1 MAREEQHDTS
11 GKQFDTIIVGLGAM
25 GSAALYHLAS
35 RGVKVLGIDRLVTP
49 HIHGS
54 THGRTRIIRE
64 AYYEHP
70 GYVPIVQRAYELWAS
85 LEREAGEPLFVQTGG
100 LMIGPPDGELFAG
113 ALRSATEHGLAH
125 EILEPAA
132 VHARFPGFRVPTGSR
147 ALHEPRAGLLLPEKI
162 VETHLALA
170 KRAGATIRTGVSVT
184 GWEAD
189 DGVRVHTDA
198 GELRAKTLILA
209 AGPWLPSLVPDLDLP
224 LEVERQLFHWFEPA
238 SHKEWYDAE
247 HSPISLI
254 EYADGR
260 FFATF
265 PDVGHG
271 VKAGIHHEGAIIDI
285 DDPRA
290 PASEAE
296 GAEMTALLAR
306 YLPQAAGRILDRAT
320 CVYTNTPDHDFLLDK
335 HPEHPNVLIA
345 SPCSGHGFKF
355 SSAIGEILADIV
367 TTGETSFDLSPFA
380 IARLMRRV

>member
-1 MAREEQHDTS
+1 MAREE
-11 GKQFDTIIVGLGAM
+11 QFDTIIVGLGAM

-35 RGVKVLGIDRLVTP
+35 RGVKVLGIDRLETP

-70 GYVPIVQRAYELWAS
+70 CYVPIVQRAYELWAS
-85 LEREAGEPLFVQTGG
+85 LEREAGERLFVQTGG
-100 LMIGPPDGELFAG
+100 LMIGPPGGELFAG

-125 EILEPAA
+125 EILEPAE
-132 VHARFPGFRVPTGSR
+132 VHARFPGFRVPEGSR
-147 ALHEPRAGLLLPEKI
+147 ALHEPRAGLLFPEKC

-184 GWEAD
+184 GFDAD
-189 DGVRVHTDA
+189 DGVRVLTDA
-198 GELRAKTLILA
+198 GELRARTLILA
-209 AGPWLPSLVPDLDLP
+209 AGPWLPSLVPELDLP
-224 LEVERQLFHWFEPA
+224 LEVERQLFHWYEPA
-238 SHKEWYDAE
+238 SHQEWYDAE

-290 PASEAE
+290 PASDAE

-320 CVYTNTPDHDFLLDK
+320 CVYTNTPDHDFLLDR
-335 HPEHPNVLIA
+335 HPEHPNVIIA

-355 SSAIGEILADIV
+355 SSAIGEILADLA
-367 TTGETSFDLSPFA
+367 TTGETSFDLTPFA
-380 IARLMRRV
+380 IGRLLRSV

>member
-1 MAREEQHDTS
+1 MAREEQFDTIE
-11 GKQFDTIIVGLGAM
+11 KQFDMVIVGLGAM

-35 RGVKVLGIDRLVTP
+35 RGVKVLGVDRLVTP

-70 GYVPIVQRAYELWAS
+70 SYVPIVQRAYELWAS
-85 LEREAGEPLFVQTGG
+85 LEREAGEPLFIQTGG

-125 EILEPAA
+125 EILEPKE
-132 VHARFPGFRVPTGSR
+132 VHERFPGFRVPAGSR

-184 GWEAD
+184 GWDAD

-198 GELRAKTLILA
+198 GELRANTLILA
-209 AGPWLPSLVPDLDLP
+209 AGPWLPALVPDLDLP

-320 CVYTNTPDHDFLLDK
+320 CVYTNTPDHDFLLDR
-335 HPEHPNVLIA
+335 HPEHSNVIIA

-367 TTGETSFDLSPFA
+367 TRGETSFDLSPFA